1 MYKKSTLIE
10 VGTGPLI
17 APLSFTDGEYNQR
30 LAATRAQMQKLDL
43 DYLLVFTPENIY
55 YLTGHDTPGYYY
67 LQACVVTHQ
76 HPPIVVT
83 RKIESFNTLGRSWA
97 RLVCPYQDTQDP
109 VDVLETLLTELSCK
123 GKAVGIE
130 SRAWF
135 INSEQY
141 LALTER
147 ISKFAKLVPVKGLV
161 EGQRAV
167 KSDEELAYI
176 REGGRICSAAMHVAF
191 ESSREGVTENDVAAA
206 TVREL
211 ILLGSEYA
219 GLPPFISTGT
229 RTSLVHSTWSG
240 RKLCNGD
247 VLAYEL
253 PGVRA
258 RYCAALYR
266 TGFIGKPSDEIRKG
280 VDVILETNRELIA
293 AIRPGRAISEV
304 HQASVK
310 VFDKRGIPASPRRSA
325 YSLGINYPPDWG
337 EGHILSFTDDEDRP
351 LEAGMVFHVG
361 VGIFEYPR
369 YQLAF
374 TESVIVTE
382 DGYELAT
389 DFPSELTLC

>member
-1 MYKKSTLIE
+1 MRAGAGRL
-10 VGTGPLI
+10 L
-17 APLSFTDGEYNQR
+17 APLPFSDDEYKRR
-30 LAATRAQMQKLDL
+30 LAATRAHMQKEDL
-43 DYLLVFTPENIY
+43 DFLLLFTPENIY

-67 LQACVVTHQ
+67 LQVCIVSHDQ
-76 HPPIVVT
+76 PPIILT

-109 VDVLETLLTELSCK
+109 IGVLVALLSELGYENKS
-123 GKAVGIE
+123 VGFE
-130 SRAWF
+130 STAWF

-141 LALTER
+141 LSLTEH
-147 ISKFAKLVPVKGLV
+147 ISNYARPIPVKGLV
-161 EGQRAV
+161 ERQRAV
-167 KSDEELAYI
+167 KSGEELKYI

-191 ESSREGVTENDVAAA
+191 QSSREGVSENDVAAA
-206 TVREL
+206 TIGEL
-211 ILLGSEYA
+211 IRLGGEYA

-229 RTSLVHSTWSG
+229 RTALVHSTWSG

-266 TGFIGKPSDEIRKG
+266 TGFVGDPPSEIRKG
-280 VDVILETNRELIA
+280 ADVILETVGELIA
-293 AIRPGRAISEV
+293 AIRPGRAISDV
-304 HQASVK
+304 HKVSVN
-310 VFDKRGIPASPRRSA
+310 VFEKHGVPASPRRSA

-361 VGIFEYPR
+361 VGIFEYPK

-374 TESVIVTE
+374 TETVIVTE
-382 DGYELAT
+382 HGNELAT